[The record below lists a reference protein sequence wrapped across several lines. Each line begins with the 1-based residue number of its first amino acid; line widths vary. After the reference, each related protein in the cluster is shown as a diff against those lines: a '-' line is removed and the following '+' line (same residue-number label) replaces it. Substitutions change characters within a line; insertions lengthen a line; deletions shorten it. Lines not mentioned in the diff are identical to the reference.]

1 MFRDF
6 QKIYFT
12 LNIKSIAPIWGYGS
26 ADITEIYVQPSGVMG
41 KTCGPETRLV
51 SEIKCCHLHFLSALP
66 ALKKQKLIWQ
76 LHTDTYTDSYGHVF
90 MWTVFNTSY

>member
-26 ADITEIYVQPSGVMG
+26 ADITEIYVQPGGVME
-41 KTCGPETRLV
+41 KHVVLKLV
-51 SEIKCCHLHFLSALP
+51 WFLR
-66 ALKKQKLIWQ
+66 
-76 LHTDTYTDSYGHVF
+76 
-90 MWTVFNTSY
+90 

>member
-26 ADITEIYVQPSGVMG
+26 ADIRDLCTVQWSNG

-51 SEIKCCHLHFLSALP
+51 SEIESVNDSILSALP
-66 ALKKQKLIWQ
+66 ASKKQKLI
-76 LHTDTYTDSYGHVF
+76 
-90 MWTVFNTSY
+90 

>member
-26 ADITEIYVQPSGVMG
+26 ADIRDLCTVQWSNG

-66 ALKKQKLIWQ
+66 ASKKQKLI
-76 LHTDTYTDSYGHVF
+76 
-90 MWTVFNTSY
+90 